1 MQIYEQKQR
10 ETTPPISLKKSH
22 KDNNIFFF
30 FIQLKL
36 NECIKYFILL

>member
-30 FIQLKL
+30 FHSV
-36 NECIKYFILL
+36 EIKRMY

>member
-22 KDNNIFFF
+22 KDNNNFFF
-30 FIQLKL
+30 HSV
-36 NECIKYFILL
+36 EIKRMY

>member
-22 KDNNIFFF
+22 KDNNNYF